1 MLFKKKAILFL
12 LMLFAYSHAALAQVV
27 SPAMLL
33 SGKNELAAKG
43 ISEDQLKA
51 KLAEKGVNVANIK
64 PEDLPGLKTT
74 IEEAVKEL
82 EAEKAATSA
91 APVLEVAAP
100 VVEVAAPVVEATAP
114 DAVIQVNSTP
124 ELSATEVIE
133 VVEKVKEGATVEEAE
148 ADFKAEHVA
157 KDETPIYGHS
167 LFFDKTLD
175 FYRTLQTASTP
186 DYYVL
191 DVGDKISIN
200 IFGTSQDDLIYQIE
214 EDGFI
219 RPTGM
224 YKIYLKGVS
233 LAKARE
239 LLYKRFQQSYIFN
252 KGQFNL
258 EVTTARTI
266 TVNIFGA
273 VQNPGSYTISSL
285 NNALHAILA
294 AGGPT
299 KNGSVRA
306 IRVLNGN
313 KEYTIDVYEFLTN
326 PKKAEGYGL
335 QNNSVIFISP
345 IRNLVSLTGPFTHTG
360 KFEMLPKENIADLL
374 KIAGGVRKNTVLA
387 NYNIIRNN
395 GLQDSLFT
403 YDYQLTQKMVLEDL
417 DRVVFKSSEKN
428 YQNYVSITGAVRF
441 GGQYEFSQSLSI
453 AEVLTK
459 ANLEEFARTDV
470 AYLTRKNI
478 DGTYQL
484 FSLDLNA
491 DNSTFKLQREDA
503 LVVFDQRTFVNTYSF
518 SISGAVRKPLEN
530 HFIDPNNTIRISDAI
545 LLAGGLSDGASDF
558 AYLVGRDKN
567 NSKKVSYTI
576 INIKELLANTASES
590 NRILQAYDKIR
601 IPSIEDLVNSYFFSV
616 AGAVRNPRELKID
629 PNNSIRI
636 SDAILLADGLSDGA
650 SDFAY
655 LVGRDKKN
663 STKVSYEII
672 NIKEIIANPASKLN
686 RIVQPYDRITIPSV
700 DDFQEKLFVEV
711 RGAVKN
717 PQKLVYD
724 KSLTLTDLLLKAGG
738 LTIDA
743 ASNKVD
749 IFRLLIQDN
758 IPTQVLINSVTID
771 RQLDPKGLGAI
782 SLEPY
787 DIVVVRKV
795 PDFELIR
802 TVSIQGEVMYPGE
815 YPITKKRETIAEVI
829 AKAGGITDEAYLFN
843 STITRSYNN
852 VGRIT
857 IDFKKALKR
866 KRNKKHNIVL
876 QESDVIFIG
885 KKQDIVLIGIIGTNA
900 QEFLTGDLLDNKS
913 KIASPHFSGK
923 RAGFY
928 IKEYAGGFDKDAKRS
943 QTYVKDLDGRLKK
956 TRNFLLFRVHRKVK
970 NGSEIVISG
979 KKANKIEERKN
990 RKQEKSKVNI
1000 KDTVTEMLTI
1010 IISAFTVITLA
1021 NRL

>member
-1 MLFKKKAILFL
+1 MLFSKKAILL
-12 LMLFAYSHAALAQVV
+12 VLAIFACGLALRAQVV
-27 SPAMLL
+27 SPTMIF
-33 SGKNELAAKG
+33 SGQKELAAKG

-51 KLAEKGVNVANIK
+51 KLAEKGVNVANVK
-64 PEDLPGLKTT
+64 PEDLPGLKST

-82 EAEKAATSA
+82 EAENAAKPAGALKDTKLTGDKDAGVTKSK
-91 APVLEVAAP
+91 EVNALDTKK
-100 VVEVAAPVVEATAP
+100 ESK
-114 DAVIQVNSTP
+114 DSTQN
-124 ELSATEVIE
+124 
-133 VVEKVKEGATVEEAE
+133 
-148 ADFKAEHVA
+148 A
-157 KDETPIYGHS
+157 KDAKKESIKPEKDSTAIYGHY
-167 LFFDKTLD
+167 LFTDKTLD

-191 DVGDKISIN
+191 DVGDKININ
-200 IFGTSQDDLIYQIE
+200 IFGTSQADLIYQIE
-214 EDGFI
+214 GDGFI

-233 LAKARE
+233 LAKAKE

-306 IRVLNGN
+306 IRVLNGS

-335 QNNSVIFISP
+335 QNNSVIFIPP
-345 IRNLVSLTGPFTHTG
+345 IQNVVNLTGPFTHTG
-360 KFEMLPKENIADLL
+360 NFELLPKENIADLL

-395 GLQDSLFT
+395 GLQENLFT
-403 YDYQLTQKMVLEDL
+403 YDYQLTKKMVLEDL
-417 DRVVFKSSEKN
+417 DRVVFKTTEKE

-453 AEVLTK
+453 ADLLTK
-459 ANLEEFARTDV
+459 ATLEEFARTDL

-484 FSLDLNA
+484 LSLNLNA
-491 DNSTFKLQREDA
+491 DNSTFKLQKEDGI
-503 LVVFDQRTFVNTYSF
+503 VIFDQRTFVTKYTF
-518 SISGAVRKPLEN
+518 SIAGAVRQPLEN
-530 HFIDPNNTIRISDAI
+530 HFLDPSKTIRFSDAI
-545 LLAGGLSDGASDF
+545 QLAGGVQDQGAEF
-558 AYLVGRDKN
+558 AYITGRDKN
-567 NSKKVSYTI
+567 SSKKVSYQVV
-576 INIKELLANTASES
+576 NIAEALANPGSSADV
-590 NRILQAYDKIR
+590 IIQAYD
-601 IPSIEDLVNSYFFSV
+601 
-616 AGAVRNPRELKID
+616 
-629 PNNSIRI
+629 
-636 SDAILLADGLSDGA
+636 
-650 SDFAY
+650 
-655 LVGRDKKN
+655 
-663 STKVSYEII
+663 
-672 NIKEIIANPASKLN
+672 
-686 RIVQPYDRITIPSV
+686 QITIPSV
-700 DDFQEKLFVEV
+700 EDFQEELFVEV
-711 RGAVKN
+711 RGAVRN

-771 RQLDPKGLGAI
+771 RELDPKGIGAI
-782 SLEPY
+782 TLEPF

-802 TVSIQGEVMYPGE
+802 TVSIQGEVKYPGE
-815 YPITKKRETIAEVI
+815 YPITKSRETIAEVI
-829 AKAGGITDEAYLFN
+829 AKAGGITDEAYLIN
-843 STITRSYNN
+843 SSITRSYNN

-876 QESDVIFIG
+876 HENDVIFIG
-885 KKQDIVLIGIIGTNA
+885 KKQDIVLIGISGTNA
-900 QEFLTGDLLDNKS
+900 QEFLTPGLLDNKS

-979 KKANKIEERKN
+979 KKANKIEERRN
-990 RKQEKSKVNI
+990 RKEAESKVNI
-1000 KDTVTEMLTI
+1000 KDTVTEMLAI

>member
-1 MLFKKKAILFL
+1 MLFSKKAILL
-12 LMLFAYSHAALAQVV
+12 VLALFACGLALRAQVV
-27 SPAMLL
+27 SPAMIF
-33 SGKNELAAKG
+33 SGQKELAAKG

-51 KLAEKGVNVANIK
+51 KLAEKGVNVANVK
-64 PEDLPGLKTT
+64 PEDLPGLKST
-74 IEEAVKEL
+74 IEEAVREL
-82 EAEKAATSA
+82 EEENAAKPSGA
-91 APVLEVAAP
+91 VVDAKAPVAVGKVSNSPALSVTEVA
-100 VVEVAAPVVEATAP
+100 
-114 DAVIQVNSTP
+114 
-124 ELSATEVIE
+124 E
-133 VVEKVKEGATVEEAE
+133 VVEKAKEGATVEEAA
-148 ADFKAEHVA
+148 ADFKAEHIG
-157 KDETPIYGHS
+157 KNETQIYGHS

-191 DVGDKISIN
+191 DVGDKININ
-200 IFGTSQDDLIYQIE
+200 IFGTSQADLIYQIE

-219 RPTGM
+219 RPKGM

-233 LAKARE
+233 LAKAKE

-306 IRVLNGN
+306 IRVLNGS

-335 QNNSVIFISP
+335 QNNSVIFIPP
-345 IRNLVSLTGPFTHTG
+345 IQNVVNLTGPFTHTG
-360 KFEMLPKENIADLL
+360 NFELLPKENIADLL

-395 GLQDSLFT
+395 GLQENLFT
-403 YDYQLTQKMVLEDL
+403 YDYQLTKKMVLEDL
-417 DRVVFKSSEKN
+417 DRVVFKTTEKE

-453 AEVLTK
+453 ADLLTK
-459 ANLEEFARTDV
+459 ATLEEFARTDL

-484 FSLDLNA
+484 LSLNLNA
-491 DNSTFKLQREDA
+491 DNSTFKLQKEDGI
-503 LVVFDQRTFVNTYSF
+503 VIFDQRTFVTKYTF
-518 SISGAVRKPLEN
+518 SIAGAVRQPLEN
-530 HFIDPNNTIRISDAI
+530 HFLDPSKTIRFSDAI
-545 LLAGGLSDGASDF
+545 QLAGGVQDQGAEF
-558 AYLVGRDKN
+558 AYITGRDKN
-567 NSKKVSYTI
+567 SSKKVSYQVV
-576 INIKELLANTASES
+576 NIAEALANPGSSADV
-590 NRILQAYDKIR
+590 IIQAYD
-601 IPSIEDLVNSYFFSV
+601 
-616 AGAVRNPRELKID
+616 
-629 PNNSIRI
+629 
-636 SDAILLADGLSDGA
+636 
-650 SDFAY
+650 
-655 LVGRDKKN
+655 
-663 STKVSYEII
+663 
-672 NIKEIIANPASKLN
+672 
-686 RIVQPYDRITIPSV
+686 QITIPSV
-700 DDFQEKLFVEV
+700 EDFQEELFVEV

-771 RQLDPKGLGAI
+771 RELDPKGIGAI
-782 SLEPY
+782 TLEPF

-802 TVSIQGEVMYPGE
+802 TVSIQGEVKYPGE
-815 YPITKKRETIAEVI
+815 YPITKSRETIAEVI
-829 AKAGGITDEAYLFN
+829 AKAGGITDEAYLIN

-857 IDFKKALKR
+857 IDFKKALKG

-876 QESDVIFIG
+876 HENDVIFIG
-885 KKQDIVLIGIIGTNA
+885 KKQDIVLIGISGTNA
-900 QEFLTGDLLDNKS
+900 QEFIDTTTLSKGG
-913 KIASPHFSGK
+913 KIATPHFAGR

-928 IKEYAGGFDKDAKRS
+928 IQEYAGGFDKDAKRS

-979 KKANKIEERKN
+979 KKANKIEERRN
-990 RKQEKSKVNI
+990 RKEAESKVNI
-1000 KDTVTEMLTI
+1000 KDTVTELLSLM
-1010 IISAFTVITLA
+1010 ISAFTVITLA
-1021 NRL
+1021 NKL

>member
-1 MLFKKKAILFL
+1 MKYNMLFSKKSILL
-12 LMLFAYSHAALAQVV
+12 VLALFACGLALHAQVV
-27 SPAMLL
+27 SPAMIF
-33 SGKNELAAKG
+33 SGKTELAAKG
-43 ISEDQLKA
+43 ITEDQLKA
-51 KLAEKGVNVANIK
+51 KLAEKGVSVANVK
-64 PEDLPGLKTT
+64 PEDLPGLKST

-82 EAEKAATSA
+82 EAENAAKPAGALKDNKLAGDKDAGVTKSNEFNA
-91 APVLEVAAP
+91 LDTKKESKDSTQNVKDAKKESIKPEKDS
-100 VVEVAAPVVEATAP
+100 TA
-114 DAVIQVNSTP
+114 
-124 ELSATEVIE
+124 
-133 VVEKVKEGATVEEAE
+133 
-148 ADFKAEHVA
+148 
-157 KDETPIYGHS
+157 IYGHS
-167 LFFDKTLD
+167 LFTDKTLD

-191 DVGDKISIN
+191 DVGDKININ
-200 IFGTSQDDLIYQIE
+200 IFGTSQADLIYQIE

-219 RPTGM
+219 RPKGM

-233 LAKARE
+233 LAKAKE

-306 IRVLNGN
+306 IRVLNGS

-326 PKKAEGYGL
+326 PKKAGGYGL
-335 QNNSVIFISP
+335 QNNSVIFIPP
-345 IRNLVSLTGPFTHTG
+345 IQNVVNLTGPFTHTG
-360 KFEMLPKENIADLL
+360 NFELLPKENIADLL

-395 GLQDSLFT
+395 GLQDNLFT
-403 YDYQLTQKMVLEDL
+403 YDYQLTKKMVLEDL
-417 DRVVFKSSEKN
+417 DRVVFKATEKE

-441 GGQYEFSQSLSI
+441 GGQYELSESLSI
-453 AEVLTK
+453 ADLLTK
-459 ANLEEFARTDV
+459 ANLEEFARTDL

-484 FSLDLNA
+484 LSLNLNA
-491 DNSTFKLQREDA
+491 DNSTFKLQKEDGI
-503 LVVFDQRTFVNTYSF
+503 VIFDQRTFVTKYTF
-518 SISGAVRKPLEN
+518 SIAGAVRQPLEN
-530 HFIDPNNTIRISDAI
+530 HFLDPGKSIRFSDAI
-545 LLAGGLSDGASDF
+545 QLAGGIQDQGAEF
-558 AYLVGRDKN
+558 AYITGRDKK
-567 NSKKVSYTI
+567 SGKKVSYQMV
-576 INIKELLANTASES
+576 NIAEALANPGSSADV
-590 NRILQAYDKIR
+590 IIQAYD
-601 IPSIEDLVNSYFFSV
+601 
-616 AGAVRNPRELKID
+616 
-629 PNNSIRI
+629 
-636 SDAILLADGLSDGA
+636 
-650 SDFAY
+650 
-655 LVGRDKKN
+655 
-663 STKVSYEII
+663 
-672 NIKEIIANPASKLN
+672 
-686 RIVQPYDRITIPSV
+686 QITIPSV
-700 DDFQEKLFVEV
+700 EDFQEELFVEV

-758 IPTQVLINSVTID
+758 IPTQVLINSVTIN
-771 RQLDPKGLGAI
+771 RELDPKGIGAI
-782 SLEPY
+782 TLEPF

-802 TVSIQGEVMYPGE
+802 TVSIQGEVKYPGE
-815 YPITKKRETIAEVI
+815 YPITKSRETIAEVI
-829 AKAGGITDEAYLFN
+829 AKAGGITDEAYLIN
-843 STITRSYNN
+843 STMTRPYNN

-876 QESDVIFIG
+876 HENDSIVIG
-885 KKQDIVLIGIIGTNA
+885 KKQDIVLIGISGTNA
-900 QEFLTGDLLDNKS
+900 QEFIDTTTLSKGG
-913 KIASPHFSGK
+913 KIATPHFAGR

-928 IKEYAGGFDKDAKRS
+928 IQEYAGGFDKDAKRS
-943 QTYVKDLDGRLKK
+943 ETYVKDLDGRLKK
-956 TRNFLLFRVHRKVK
+956 TRNFLFFRVHRKVN

-979 KKANKIEERKN
+979 KKANKIEERRN

-1000 KDTVTEMLTI
+1000 KDTVTEMLAI
-1010 IISAFTVITLA
+1010 ITSAFTVITLA

>member
-1 MLFKKKAILFL
+1 MLFNKKAILL
-12 LMLFAYSHAALAQVV
+12 VLALFASGLALRAQVV
-27 SPAMLL
+27 SPAMIF
-33 SGKNELAAKG
+33 SGQKELAAKG

-51 KLAEKGVNVANIK
+51 KLAEKGVNVANVK
-64 PEDLPGLKTT
+64 PEDLPGLKST

-82 EAEKAATSA
+82 EAENAAKPAGAVKDTKLTGDKDAGVTKRKDVTALDTKKESKDSTQNA
-91 APVLEVAAP
+91 K
-100 VVEVAAPVVEATAP
+100 EAKKESIKPEKDSTA
-114 DAVIQVNSTP
+114 
-124 ELSATEVIE
+124 
-133 VVEKVKEGATVEEAE
+133 
-148 ADFKAEHVA
+148 
-157 KDETPIYGHS
+157 IYGHS
-167 LFFDKTLD
+167 LFTDKTLD
-175 FYRTLQTASTP
+175 FYQTTQIANTP

-191 DVGDKISIN
+191 DVGDKININ
-200 IFGTSQDDLIYQIE
+200 IFGTSQADLIYQIE

-233 LAKARE
+233 LAKAKE

-306 IRVLNGN
+306 IRVLNGS

-335 QNNSVIFISP
+335 QNNSVIFIPP
-345 IRNLVSLTGPFTHTG
+345 IQNLVHLTGPFTHTG
-360 KFEMLPKENIADLL
+360 NFELLPKENIADLL

-395 GLQDSLFT
+395 GLQENLFT
-403 YDYQLTQKMVLEDL
+403 YDYQLTKKMVLEDL
-417 DRVVFKSSEKN
+417 DRVVFKATEKE

-453 AEVLTK
+453 ADLLTK

-484 FSLDLNA
+484 LSLNLNA
-491 DNSTFKLQREDA
+491 DNSTFKLQKEDGI
-503 LVVFDQRTFVNTYSF
+503 VIFDQRTFVTKYTF
-518 SISGAVRKPLEN
+518 SVTGAVRQPVDS
-530 HFIDPNNTIRISDAI
+530 HFLDPNKTIRFSDAI
-545 LLAGGLSDGASDF
+545 LLAGGVQDQGTEF
-558 AYLVGRDKN
+558 AYITGRDKN
-567 NSKKVSYTI
+567 SGKKVSYQVV
-576 INIKELLANTASES
+576 NIAEALANPGSSADV
-590 NRILQAYDKIR
+590 IIQAYD
-601 IPSIEDLVNSYFFSV
+601 
-616 AGAVRNPRELKID
+616 
-629 PNNSIRI
+629 
-636 SDAILLADGLSDGA
+636 
-650 SDFAY
+650 
-655 LVGRDKKN
+655 
-663 STKVSYEII
+663 
-672 NIKEIIANPASKLN
+672 
-686 RIVQPYDRITIPSV
+686 QITIPSV
-700 DDFQEKLFVEV
+700 EDFQEELFVEV

-717 PQKLVYD
+717 PKKMVYD
-724 KSLTLTDLLLKAGG
+724 ASLTLTDLLLKAGG

-758 IPTQVLINSVTID
+758 IPTEVLINSVSID
-771 RQLDPKGLGAI
+771 RALDPKGIGAI
-782 SLEPY
+782 TLEPF

-802 TVSIQGEVMYPGE
+802 TVTVEGEVKYPGE
-815 YPITKKRETIAEVI
+815 YPITKNRETLAEII
-829 AKAGGITDEAYLFN
+829 AKAGGVTNEAFLIN
-843 STITRSYNN
+843 SSITRSNNN

-866 KRNKKHNIVL
+866 KRNRNHNIVV
-876 QESDVIFIG
+876 QENDSIVIG
-885 KKQDIVLIGIIGTNA
+885 KKQDIVLVGISGTNA
-900 QEFLTGDLLDNKS
+900 QEFIDTTALSNGG
-913 KIASPHFSGK
+913 KIATPYFVGR

-928 IKEYAGGFDKDAKRS
+928 IQEYAGGFDKDAKRS
-943 QTYVKDLDGRLKK
+943 KTYVKDLDGRLKK
-956 TRNFLLFRVHRKVK
+956 THNFLLFRVHRKVN
-970 NGSEIVISG
+970 NGSEIVISS
-979 KKANKIEERKN
+979 KKANRKEERKN
-990 RKQEKSKVNI
+990 RKEAESKVNI
-1000 KDTVTEMLTI
+1000 KDTVTELLSLM
-1010 IISAFTVITLA
+1010 ISAFTVITLA
-1021 NRL
+1021 NKL

>member
-27 SPAMLL
+27 SPAMIF
-33 SGKNELAAKG
+33 SAQKELAAKG

-64 PEDLPGLKTT
+64 PEDLPGLKST

-82 EAEKAATSA
+82 EAENAAKPAGALKDTKLTGDKDAGGTKSNEFNA
-91 APVLEVAAP
+91 LDTKKESKDSTQNVKDAKKESIKPEKDS
-100 VVEVAAPVVEATAP
+100 TA
-114 DAVIQVNSTP
+114 
-124 ELSATEVIE
+124 
-133 VVEKVKEGATVEEAE
+133 
-148 ADFKAEHVA
+148 
-157 KDETPIYGHS
+157 IYGHS
-167 LFFDKTLD
+167 LFTDKTLD

-191 DVGDKISIN
+191 DVGDKININ
-200 IFGTSQDDLIYQIE
+200 IFGTSQADLIYQIE

-219 RPTGM
+219 RPKGM

-233 LAKARE
+233 LAKAKE

-306 IRVLNGN
+306 IRVLNGS

-335 QNNSVIFISP
+335 QNNSVIFIPP
-345 IRNLVSLTGPFTHTG
+345 IQNVVNLTGPFTHTG
-360 KFEMLPKENIADLL
+360 NFELLPKENIADLL

-395 GLQDSLFT
+395 GLQENLFT
-403 YDYQLTQKMVLEDL
+403 YDYQLTKKMVLEDL
-417 DRVVFKSSEKN
+417 DRVVFKTTEKE

-453 AEVLTK
+453 ADLLTK
-459 ANLEEFARTDV
+459 ANLEEFARTDL

-484 FSLDLNA
+484 LSLNLNA
-491 DNSTFKLQREDA
+491 DNSTFKLQKEDGI
-503 LVVFDQRTFVNTYSF
+503 VIFDQRTFVTKYTF
-518 SISGAVRKPLEN
+518 SIAGAVRQPLEN
-530 HFIDPNNTIRISDAI
+530 HFLDPSKTIRFSDAI
-545 LLAGGLSDGASDF
+545 QLAGGVQDQGAEF
-558 AYLVGRDKN
+558 AYITGRDKN
-567 NSKKVSYTI
+567 SGKKVSYQVV
-576 INIKELLANTASES
+576 NIVEALANPGSSADV
-590 NRILQAYDKIR
+590 IIQAYD
-601 IPSIEDLVNSYFFSV
+601 
-616 AGAVRNPRELKID
+616 
-629 PNNSIRI
+629 
-636 SDAILLADGLSDGA
+636 
-650 SDFAY
+650 
-655 LVGRDKKN
+655 
-663 STKVSYEII
+663 
-672 NIKEIIANPASKLN
+672 
-686 RIVQPYDRITIPSV
+686 QITIPSV
-700 DDFQEKLFVEV
+700 EDFQEELFVEV

-771 RQLDPKGLGAI
+771 RELDPKGIGAI
-782 SLEPY
+782 TLEPF

-802 TVSIQGEVMYPGE
+802 TVSIQGEVLYPGE
-815 YPITKKRETIAEVI
+815 YPITKKRETIAQVI
-829 AKAGGITDEAYLFN
+829 AKAGGITDEAYLIN

-876 QESDVIFIG
+876 HENDVIFIG
-885 KKQDIVLIGIIGTNA
+885 KKQDIVLIGISGTNA
-900 QEFLTGDLLDNKS
+900 QEFIDTTILSKGG
-913 KIASPHFSGK
+913 KIATPHFAGR

-928 IKEYAGGFDKDAKRS
+928 IQEYAGGFDKNAKRS
-943 QTYVKDLDGRLKK
+943 KTYVKDLNGRLKK
-956 TRNFLLFRVHRKVK
+956 TRNFLLFRVHRKVN

-979 KKANKIEERKN
+979 KKANKIEERRN
-990 RKQEKSKVNI
+990 RKEAESKVNI
-1000 KDTVTEMLTI
+1000 KDTVTEMLAI